1 MGTELATAYV
11 QIVPSADGIKK
22 QLEEILGDE
31 VPESGQKAGK
41 TLASS
46 LTSALS
52 KALAAAGISKIVSDA
67 ITSGTEWETS
77 IAKLGTI
84 ADTSAVSIEDMS
96 SQIAS
101 MSDELGISQSELAE
115 TAYSVIS
122 ATGDTAG
129 ALDVVEQSAKLATA
143 GFTDTESAVSVLTTA
158 MNAYGLEADDVDHIS
173 DSLITTQNLGVTTVA
188 DLASTM
194 GRAIATASGYNVS
207 LENLEAAYIS
217 TTKAGIST
225 EESTTYLS
233 SMMSELGDAGSDVA
247 AILQAE
253 TGESF
258 GQLMEDGYSLGD
270 VLGILY
276 DNCGQDSEAFMN
288 LWGSQE
294 AGKAA
299 NSIVNQ
305 GLDEFNEHLEQLEGQ
320 AGTTEDAYA
329 QMTDTLGW
337 KTDDLKTKAEN
348 LSIQL
353 FQDIYPVL
361 EELIDEAS
369 EFIDSLDM
377 DAISET
383 ISDLAAELA
392 PVVETLGNAIGF
404 IAEHLDVVIPL
415 VSMLIGF
422 SIGSKIMT
430 LVGNVK
436 SLISGIT
443 GISSVVS
450 MLGGPVTIV
459 VTLIAGVITTLV
471 TLWNTN
477 EDFRN
482 AVLNIWEK
490 IKSAFSTAVEAISG
504 ALSTAKEAF
513 ETAIEAIKNFFSGL
527 VDGISGALESAW
539 NFITGVL
546 DNIVSGF
553 QSLWNTVS
561 SIFNTLVN
569 ALSTAWETIKNVVQ
583 VAIMF
588 IVELITAAFDL
599 ITLPFQFIWENC
611 KETILAAWEA
621 IKSAV
626 STALDTIQNVIS
638 TVWNAIVSFLTPILE
653 GIKSTFTTVW
663 NAIQNVVSTVV
674 NAVKSVIQ
682 TVFNA
687 VKTYFTTVLN
697 AYKTVFTTVFNAI
710 KSVVTTV
717 VNAIKSVI
725 TTVFNAVK
733 GTVTSVL
740 NAIKTTF
747 SSVWNAIKTTVSNV
761 VNGVKTTISNGLNA
775 AKTTVSNVLGSIK
788 DKFTSIF
795 DSAKT
800 IVKNAIDKI
809 KGFFN
814 FSWSLPKLKMPHF
827 SITGSFS
834 LSPPSVPKF
843 SIEWYDEGGIFTSPT
858 VIGVGEKRPE
868 FVGALDD
875 LRGIVRDESG
885 VGGDELIPYMKTMVS
900 FMEQYF
906 PEFAKAEIK
915 TDTGAVVGW
924 LAKPMDSALGKLST
938 AKERG
943 R

>member
-11 QIVPSADGIKK
+11 QIVPSADGISGSISRV
-22 QLEEILGDE
+22 LSS
-31 VPESGQKAGK
+31 ESVSAGQMSGK
-41 TLASS
+41 SIASS

-52 KALAAAGISKIVSDA
+52 KALAAAGISKIVSNA
-67 ITSGTEWETS
+67 ITAGTEWETS

-84 ADTSAVSIEDMS
+84 ADTSAMSIEDMS

-158 MNAYGLEADDVDHIS
+158 MNAYGLEADAVDHIS

-288 LWGSQE
+288 LWSSQE

-305 GLDEFNEHLEQLEGQ
+305 GLDEFNEHLEQLENQ
-320 AGTTEDAYA
+320 TGTTEDAYA

-348 LSIQL
+348 LGVQL

-361 EELIDEAS
+361 EELVDEAS

-377 DAISET
+377 DAISGN
-383 ISDLAAELA
+383 ISDLAAGLV
-392 PVVETLGNAIGF
+392 PVIETLGNAIGF

-415 VSMLIGF
+415 VSTLIGF

-436 SLISGIT
+436 TLISGIT

-482 AVLNIWEK
+482 AVISIWNT
-490 IKSAFSTAVEAISG
+490 IKSAFG
-504 ALSTAKEAF
+504 
-513 ETAIEAIKNFFSGL
+513 TAIEAIQNFFSGL

-553 QSLWNTVS
+553 QNLWNTVS
-561 SIFNTLVN
+561 NIFNTLVN

-621 IKSAV
+621 IKSAI

-638 TVWNAIVSFLTPILE
+638 TVWNAI
-653 GIKSTFTTVW
+653 
-663 NAIQNVVSTVV
+663 
-674 NAVKSVIQ
+674 
-682 TVFNA
+682 
-687 VKTYFTTVLN
+687 
-697 AYKTVFTTVFNAI
+697 
-710 KSVVTTV
+710 
-717 VNAIKSVI
+717 
-725 TTVFNAVK
+725 
-733 GTVTSVL
+733 
-740 NAIKTTF
+740 
-747 SSVWNAIKTTVSNV
+747 KTTVSNV
-761 VNGVKTTISNGLNA
+761 VDGVKTAISNGLNA
-775 AKTTVSNVLGSIK
+775 AKTTVSNVLGNIK

-795 DSAKT
+795 DSTKT

-814 FSWSLPKLKMPHF
+814 FSWSLPKLKMPHI

-885 VGGDELIPYMKTMVS
+885 VGGDELIPYMKTMVN

-906 PEFAKAEIK
+906 PEFANAEIK

-924 LAKPMDSALGKLST
+924 LAKPMDNALGKLST